1 MCYYKCDT
9 MLTDRPL
16 SDKEIKVLRQNLKQL
31 DKRKSFQVKFLIG
44 WTILAVIVG
53 SIFYFKLD
61 TANEYYLLGG
71 TVVIYVLI
79 GVWSF
84 TNLYIKQN
92 RQRKNI
98 DFVFDANKVKSI
110 KVNATNYI
118 ELSEVTDEGVYYLFQ
133 LPDNKILSFGGQEF
147 YPTKKFPS
155 DNFEIALCYGPN
167 GEIILLEKFV
177 YGAKLFPKIKIAGQR
192 KLDLIGNSNYPDPEK
207 FTIIDGQ
214 LENIETII
222 NGK

>member
-1 MCYYKCDT
+1 

-16 SDKEIKVLRQNLKQL
+16 SDKEIKILRQNLKQL

-53 SIFYFKLD
+53 SVFYFKLE
-61 TANEYYLLGG
+61 TTNEHYLLVG

-79 GVWSF
+79 GVWIF
-84 TNLYIKQN
+84 TEFYIKQN
-92 RQRKNI
+92 RQRKKI
-98 DFVFDANKVKSI
+98 DFVFKDNKVKSI
-110 KVNATNYI
+110 KVLSTDYI
-118 ELSEVTDEGVYYLFQ
+118 ELSEVEDEGLHYLFQ
-133 LPDNKILSFGGQEF
+133 LPNDKILSFGGQDF

-155 DNFEIALCYGPN
+155 DNFEIALCYDPN
-167 GEIILLEKFV
+167 NEIILLEKFV
-177 YGAKLFPKIKIAGQR
+177 YGDKLTPKIKITGQK
-192 KLDLIGNSNYPDPEK
+192 KLDLIGSPSYPDPEK
-207 FTIIDGQ
+207 FTIIGGQ

>member
-1 MCYYKCDT
+1 

-16 SDKEIKVLRQNLKQL
+16 SDKEIKILRQNLKQL
-31 DKRKSFQVKFLIG
+31 DKRKSFQVKFLFV

-53 SIFYFKLD
+53 SIFYFKLE
-61 TANEYYLLGG
+61 TTKEYYLLVG
-71 TVVIYVLI
+71 TVVIYALI

-84 TNLYIKQN
+84 TELYLKQN
-92 RQRKNI
+92 RQRKKI
-98 DFVFDANKVKSI
+98 DFVFKDNKVKSI
-110 KVNATNYI
+110 KVISTDYI
-118 ELSEVTDEGVYYLFQ
+118 ELSEVEDEGVHYLFQ
-133 LPDNKILSFGGQEF
+133 LPNDKILSFGGQDF

-155 DNFEIALCYGPN
+155 DNFEIALCYGPKN
-167 GEIILLEKFV
+167 EILLLEKFV
-177 YGAKLFPKIKIAGQR
+177 YGDKLSPKMKITGLN
-192 KLDLIGNSNYPDPEK
+192 KLDLIGNPSYPDPEK